1 MCQSEINNVKLL
13 LSLNIIK
20 TFVHIMN
27 YGDVEQTLSV
37 NKFAAICSIRSHN
50 TDVYLAAHIPVHHSW
65 SGALGH

>member
-1 MCQSEINNVKLL
+1 
-13 LSLNIIK
+13 
-20 TFVHIMN
+20 MN
-27 YGDVEQTLSV
+27 YGDVEQTLPV